1 MHLEVGGGFFMD
13 AVGAAKQVDKNGK
26 DAADKE
32 KVQNHTITFN
42 SDLDMNVKG
51 SKFEMQTSKIVF
63 GAKKLFQTVDHCEY
77 EGDLF
82 NVAMTKEIDFAA
94 GVNMAITT
102 PNLFNYIN
110 QPVDDKA
117 KEPGITTIC
126 AGSIKTD
133 IIPCQNTPVPPIIT
147 TNKEGP
153 MSTTVGS
160 TGMDTE
166 VLSGGHYVTVAGV
179 SKHTVNKDSNGAG
192 GDINISAK
200 RNMTTDVTQ
209 TYRVTAKTIFL
220 N

>member
-1 MHLEVGGGFFMD
+1 
-13 AVGAAKQVDKNGK
+13 
-26 DAADKE
+26 
-32 KVQNHTITFN
+32 
-42 SDLDMNVKG
+42 
-51 SKFEMQTSKIVF
+51 
-63 GAKKLFQTVDHCEY
+63 
-77 EGDLF
+77 
-82 NVAMTKEIDFAA
+82 MTKEIDFAA

-133 IIPCQNTPVPPIIT
+133 ISPCQNTPVPPIIT

-200 RNMTTDVTQ
+200 RNMTTDVTPVSY
-209 TYRVTAKTIFL
+209 THLTLPTMS
-220 N
+220 